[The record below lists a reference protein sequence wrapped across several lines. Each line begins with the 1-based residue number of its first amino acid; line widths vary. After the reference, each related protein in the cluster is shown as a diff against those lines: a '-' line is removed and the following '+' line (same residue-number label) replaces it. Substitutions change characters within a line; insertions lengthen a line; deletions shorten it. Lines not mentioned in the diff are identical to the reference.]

1 MPLFNRLIFADIDEK
16 FTQLQTELEAVTKE
30 RKDGVAK
37 DEVLCREASA
47 IDQQLRTLNNERKEI
62 AEADKVILEQFKAMG
77 EEVEKI
83 KV

>member
-1 MPLFNRLIFADIDEK
+1 M
-16 FTQLQTELEAVTKE
+16 
-30 RKDGVAK
+30 
-37 DEVLCREASA
+37 CREASA

-62 AEADKVILEQFKAMG
+62 AEADKVIMEKYKSMG